1 LTADDVRE
9 VTGSA
14 PAMSYEEH
22 VEQNRSVLEES
33 FDEGDYERVEGV
45 GESAVWAYGS
55 TLQTWGRGG
64 WSRSRAGSG
73 ARRSTA
79 TRARTSPDALSTS
92 SENGG
97 RRPLD

>member
-55 TLQTWGRGG
+55 TLQTWGKGRMVQIQSGVGG
-64 WSRSRAGSG
+64 PALDRDASSDL
-73 ARRSTA
+73 ARR
-79 TRARTSPDALSTS
+79 ALD
-92 SENGG
+92 E
-97 RRPLD
+97 L